1 MVIERTANEFVIRV
15 PFIANTERMQDMID
29 YLRYKELTANYRV
42 AQSEVDNLAREINR
56 NWWKQNAAKYKNS
69 PNDENYR

>member
-15 PFIANTERMQDMID
+15 PFTADVERMQDLID

-42 AQSEVDNLAREINR
+42 EQSEVNMLAKSINR
-56 NWWKQNAAKYKNS
+56 NWWQKNQS
-69 PNDENYR
+69 KFEP